1 MPARG
6 VLAALA
12 VAATVVA
19 GCGGDD
25 DDGGGGADGGSGST
39 EAPEDASTGDDEA
52 PVSRACGM
60 LTVDEVSGLFGE
72 DATVAPGGGGN
83 GAVASNCLWQAEVG
97 EAGAPTLY
105 QLELSVYVGGAP
117 LDPALL
123 GGEPEPL
130 DGPGEGAFVIRSD
143 TIGGTT
149 AGFRLGDTSVVLR
162 YAILLGADAP
172 DPAAQSD
179 DVVALL
185 DDVARR
191 LG

>member
-6 VLAALA
+6 MLAALA

-25 DDGGGGADGGSGST
+25 DGGGGGAGST
-39 EAPEDASTGDDEA
+39 EAPEDASTGGDEEA
-52 PVSRACGM
+52 PASRACGM

-72 DATVAPGGGGN
+72 DATVVPGGGGN
-83 GAVASNCLWQAEVG
+83 GVASNCLWQAEVG

-117 LDPALL
+117 LDPSLL

-143 TIGGTT
+143 TSGGTT
-149 AGFRLGDTSVVLR
+149 AGFRQGDTSVVLR

-185 DDVARR
+185 DEVAGR

>member
-19 GCGGDD
+19 ACGGDD
-25 DDGGGGADGGSGST
+25 GGDGGAGST
-39 EAPEDASTGDDEA
+39 EAPEHASTGDDGA

-72 DATVAPGGGGN
+72 DASVVPGGGGN
-83 GAVASNCLWQAEVG
+83 DAVASNCLWQAEVG

-105 QLELSVYVGGAP
+105 QLELSVYFGGAP
-117 LDPALL
+117 LDPSLL

-143 TIGGTT
+143 TTGGTT
-149 AGFRLGDTSVVLR
+149 AGFRQGDTSVLLR

-185 DDVARR
+185 DDVAGR